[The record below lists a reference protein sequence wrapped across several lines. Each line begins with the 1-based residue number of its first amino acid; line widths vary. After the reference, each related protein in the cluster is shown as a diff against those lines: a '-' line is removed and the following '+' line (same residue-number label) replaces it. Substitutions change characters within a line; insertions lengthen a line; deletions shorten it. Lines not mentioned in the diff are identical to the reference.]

1 MTPSARRART
11 RAASALASAAVTGVA
26 IACMG
31 AIWSAPSKAQG
42 LPCPPSCD
50 TTTTTTTTTIDTT
63 TSTPTTP
70 TTAPDPAW
78 DGSRWTGP
86 RANNETVTDGTFS
99 GTFVHQPP
107 TPPIDTVD
115 LTVSYAAGDLHGA
128 ACGTG
133 PGKQPQQSAPTTT
146 TPSGSETDTMDF
158 LFEVA
163 FTCNGL
169 YDATATARLKG
180 AQDEFTKHALE
191 LRSLHVAVPPQSPL
205 TFLATDNGNQTV
217 TTSWQA
223 PGNAPPDLLGYRVSR
238 RTASQ
243 GFTPIGDVPP
253 ETLTFTDTK
262 LPPTGGSFF
271 YQVETMRKS
280 PNGTLFSIPVVTSE
294 ALAVGGGS
302 NAGTGRSVTGQPA
315 PQAPGDG
322 NQHFEQTTLAADE
335 GEPGSGDLALP
346 GAGTIQR
353 FAGRDGAGLIKPF
366 AAALDLAVWAG
377 LLLFLTRRA
386 ARAARADALAVE
398 FEHSS

>member
-11 RAASALASAAVTGVA
+11 RAGSALASAVVTGLA
-26 IACMG
+26 IAFMG
-31 AIWSAPSKAQG
+31 LIWSS
-42 LPCPPSCD
+42 PPSSAQVCLPECSTD
-50 TTTTTTTTTIDTT
+50 PPTSPPTTTPTS
-63 TSTPTTP
+63 STPTTEPP
-70 TTAPDPAW
+70 TEW
-78 DGSRWTGP
+78 DGSGWTGP
-86 RANNETVTDGTFS
+86 TTNGATVMDGTFS
-99 GTFVHQPP
+99 GTFVHTPP
-107 TPPIDTVD
+107 APIDTVD
-115 LTVSYAAGDLHGA
+115 LTVSYAAGDQHGA

-133 PGKQPQQSAPTTT
+133 PGAQPQQSVPTTT
-146 TPSGSETDTMDF
+146 TPPGSKSSTANF

-163 FTCNGL
+163 FACNGT

-180 AQDEFTKHALE
+180 APSNDPFGKHE
-191 LRSLHVAVPPQSPL
+191 LTLSGLHVAVPPQSPL

-223 PGNAPPDLLGYRVSR
+223 PGDAPPDLLGYRVSR
-238 RTASQ
+238 RTATQ
-243 GFTPIGDVPP
+243 GFTAIGDVPP
-253 ETLTFTDTK
+253 DTLTFTDTA

-271 YQVETMRKS
+271 YQVETMRSS
-280 PNGTLFSIPVVTSE
+280 PNGTLLSIPVVTSE

-315 PQAPGDG
+315 AQPPGDG
-322 NQHFEQTTLAADE
+322 NQHFEETTLAADE

-366 AAALDLAVWAG
+366 AAALDLSVWAG

-398 FEHSS
+398 VEYSS